1 MISKDFFQALDDFER
16 ERKISKTEFIKALET
31 ALTSA
36 YKKKYWR
43 SKTCKCKIKSRK
55 KHYKSL

>member
-31 ALTSA
+31 ALT
-36 YKKKYWR
+36 
-43 SKTCKCKIKSRK
+43 
-55 KHYKSL
+55 